1 MVILM
6 LSAIMVGVARFVGRK
21 GDISQ
26 TRADLAGLALAI
38 DSFKLDTGGYPATTT
53 ARVSCVFYGGLVAAH
68 ARPGPAEVNNSAALY
83 SNLTANG
90 RAYIRFR
97 KDQIQKTNIFTIAS
111 VGLYYTNCNSV
122 IVDRWGTPINYFRP
136 SSPVVG
142 VSSISTN
149 DAASTGIQY
158 YYGGQVNPTYDLFSY
173 GPDRA
178 TYLPATGPWNSPSL
192 AADDII
198 NNR

>member
-1 MVILM
+1 MGGTESGEIFHPHLTSTAQTLFGVTKAIFHQFGTASRRGQFPESCGALKPVAIRIARRGAPAFTLVELLAVVMVILM

-111 VGLYYTNCNSV
+111 VGH
-122 IVDRWGTPINYFRP
+122 
-136 SSPVVG
+136 
-142 VSSISTN
+142 
-149 DAASTGIQY
+149 
-158 YYGGQVNPTYDLFSY
+158 
-173 GPDRA
+173 
-178 TYLPATGPWNSPSL
+178 
-192 AADDII
+192 
-198 NNR
+198 